1 MASGYYLH
9 LVQDRAGNAVAGA
22 SVTIRIKS
30 SGALATLYT
39 DPGLTTPL
47 PGGNP
52 GVTSARGTLAFYAN
66 ADEYTATSTYGGL
79 TDILPS
85 VWIGGTEYA
94 LANIVINSRL
104 APVPTATFKGR
115 LSAGTGIPEDLNGT
129 QATTL
134 LDTFT
139 ATLKGLAPL
148 SGAGTTTF
156 LRADGTW
163 AAPPGVGGGLL
174 AANNLSDLTNAATA
188 RTNLGLGTYIISAF
202 FTTVP
207 TASEVLLLSVA
218 GAAFT
223 IPANFASALRSSVG
237 TNPTATFNLDVQ
249 NNGTSIGTISVSTGG
264 VVTATTVG
272 GISKAIALG
281 DVLKLVAPVTPDT
294 TAASMAFSIIGV
306 R

>member
-1 MASGYYLH
+1 M
-9 LVQDRAGNAVAGA
+9 
-22 SVTIRIKS
+22 
-30 SGALATLYT
+30 
-39 DPGLTTPL
+39 
-47 PGGNP
+47 
-52 GVTSARGTLAFYAN
+52 
-66 ADEYTATSTYGGL
+66 
-79 TDILPS
+79 
-85 VWIGGTEYA
+85 
-94 LANIVINSRL
+94 
-104 APVPTATFKGR
+104 
-115 LSAGTGIPEDLNGT
+115 
-129 QATTL
+129 
-134 LDTFT
+134 
-139 ATLKGLAPL
+139 
-148 SGAGTTTF
+148 
-156 LRADGTW
+156 
-163 AAPPGVGGGLL
+163 
-174 AANNLSDLTNAATA
+174 SDLTNAATA